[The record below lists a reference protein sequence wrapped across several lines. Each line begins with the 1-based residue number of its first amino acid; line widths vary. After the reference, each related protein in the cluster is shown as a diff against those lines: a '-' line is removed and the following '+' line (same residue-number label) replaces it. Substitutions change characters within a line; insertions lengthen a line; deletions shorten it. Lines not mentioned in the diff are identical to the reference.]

1 MPSASVSRLPDSTD
15 SCVLLPRPV
24 VSARDGMAEEGEDEE
39 YCPSALQGR
48 SPWPN
53 AEPVWT
59 PRNDG
64 RNPSACDRAS
74 DGGSGTGT

>member
-53 AEPVWT
+53 AEGK
-59 PRNDG
+59 G